1 MYVIM
6 VYDVNPKKV
15 AKVLKKSRKY
25 LNWIQNSVLEG
36 EITEK
41 DFKILKDSVEK
52 ILDKNVDT
60 IYWYIMKN
68 SMKPRTYILGES
80 KGKTS
85 NIIV

>member
-15 AKVLKKSRKY
+15 SKVLKKARKY

-41 DFKILKDSVEK
+41 DFKTLKYSVEN
-52 ILDKNVDT
+52 ILDKNTDT
-60 IYWYIMKN
+60 IYWYIIKN
-68 SMKPRTYILGES
+68 SMKPRTYTLGET